1 MLDKMNT
8 FRTTPRIVMGPGAIN
23 GIGREVRDLGSSRV
37 MIVTDA
43 GILRASLLTPVEA
56 SLKEAKV
63 EYSVFSDV
71 ASDPRYETVE
81 LCLAAMRDFKP
92 TCMIGFGGGSPI
104 DIAKTSAVMFT
115 NRGSIIDYCGI
126 DLVPKPG
133 LPSILVPTTAGTGSE
148 VTPIAILSDENEKLK
163 KGVVSP
169 YLFPKTALLDPLLT
183 LGLPPA
189 ITAATGM
196 DALIHA
202 IESYT
207 SVNATGITDM
217 LAARAIELI
226 SENLRTAYAHGG
238 NIDARSAMLE
248 GSLLAGM
255 AFANAGVTA
264 VHAFAYPIGAQF
276 HIPHGVANTLMLA
289 EVMRFNLVGNVRKF
303 ADIAVLMG
311 EPVDDLSDRE
321 AAEAAVDAM
330 EVLAEDLQVPS
341 SLGEFGVEE
350 SHIDDLAE
358 GVMKVTR
365 LLANNP
371 RALSK
376 KDAADIYR
384 RVL

>member
-1 MLDKMNT
+1 MLDRINI
-8 FRTTPRIVMGPGAIN
+8 FRTTPRIVMGPGAVN
-23 GIGREVRDLGSSRV
+23 GIGREVRDLESGRA

-43 GILRASLLTPVEA
+43 GILQAGLLAPVEA
-56 SLKEAKV
+56 SLKEAKIK
-63 EYSVFSDV
+63 YSVFSDV
-71 ASDPRYETVE
+71 APDPRYETVE
-81 LCLAAMRDFKP
+81 HCLAAMRSFKP
-92 TCMIGFGGGSPI
+92 TSMIGFGGGSSI
-104 DIAKTSAVMFT
+104 DIAKTSAIMFK
-115 NRGSIIDYCGI
+115 NPGSIIDYCGI

-133 LPSILVPTTAGTGSE
+133 LPSIMVPTTAGTGSE

-169 YLFPKTALLDPLLT
+169 HLFPKTALLDPLLT

-226 SENLRTAYAHGG
+226 AENLRTAYAHGG
-238 NIDARSAMLE
+238 NIHARSAMLE
-248 GSLLAGM
+248 GSLLAGI

-311 EPVDDLSDRE
+311 EPVEDLSDRE
-321 AAEAAVDAM
+321 AAEAAVDAI

-341 SLGEFGVEE
+341 CLGEFGVTE